1 LIQKGLLKFN
11 RFLAMFDDLVV
22 DRICV
27 DGWRDVTMVIKS
39 VIGKFDDIVVDRV
52 MVDGTAD
59 VTAGGGWIVR
69 QFQTGK
75 VQQYLVLTV
84 MVIIVALFYANL
96 GLK

>member
-1 LIQKGLLKFN
+1 
-11 RFLAMFDDLVV
+11 MFDDRVV
-22 DRICV
+22 DRIFV
-27 DGWRDVTMVIKS
+27 DGWRDVAMVIKS
-39 VIGKFDDIVVDRV
+39 AVGKFDDVVVDRV

-59 VTAGGGWIVR
+59 IAAGGGWVLR

-84 MVIIVALFYANL
+84 MVIIVALFFANL

>member
-1 LIQKGLLKFN
+1 M
-11 RFLAMFDDLVV
+11 LATFDDKVV
-22 DRICV
+22 DRIFV
-27 DGWRDVTMVIKS
+27 DGWRDIAMVTKS
-39 VIGKFDDIVVDRV
+39 VIGKFDDVVVDRL

-59 VTAGGGWIVR
+59 VMSGGGWVLR

-84 MVIIVALFYANL
+84 MVIIVALFFANL

>member
-1 LIQKGLLKFN
+1 
-11 RFLAMFDDLVV
+11 VV
-22 DRICV
+22 DRL
-27 DGWRDVTMVIKS
+27 
-39 VIGKFDDIVVDRV
+39 

-59 VTAGGGWIVR
+59 VMSGGGWVLR

-84 MVIIVALFYANL
+84 MVIIVALFFANL